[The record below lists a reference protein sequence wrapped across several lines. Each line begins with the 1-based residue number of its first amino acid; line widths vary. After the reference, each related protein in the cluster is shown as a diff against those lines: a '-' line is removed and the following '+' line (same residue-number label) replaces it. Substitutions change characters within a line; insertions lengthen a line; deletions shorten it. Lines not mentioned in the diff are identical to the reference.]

1 MGRAPTGKVT
11 IKEVAALCGVSTQT
25 VSRVLNR
32 RPDVSD
38 ETRSMVEATMTRI
51 GYRPSALARS
61 LVQQRSQ
68 TLGFVTT
75 SLGFHGILEALNGV
89 VDAAERADYGLLVK
103 GVHEPAQSEL
113 HEVIDF
119 FIEHRV
125 EGIVV
130 LVPGLDVPRFLAER
144 PLAAQTPP
152 TVFVKSYPDPR
163 YFNVAVDNVGGGRV
177 ATEHLL
183 GLGRRHIA
191 HLSGPTWW
199 SEAVQRTDGWRAAL
213 TAAGQPPPPAALVH
227 GDWGSASGA
236 DRMEALLDQYPAM
249 DAIFVGNDQMAL
261 GAMAV
266 CHRRGI
272 RIPDD
277 IAIIGFDG
285 IAESAEYFPPLSTM
299 VQPLRRMG
307 EIAINEL
314 LAQGSDATR
323 SSSGSVVLDVEL
335 LARESTLGTGAEA
348 ASAATAAG

>member
-11 IKEVAALCGVSTQT
+11 IKDVAAMCGVSTQT
-25 VSRVLNR
+25 VSRVLNQ
-32 RPDVSD
+32 RPDVSP
-38 ETRSMVEATMTRI
+38 ETRALVESTMSRI

-75 SLGFHGILEALNGV
+75 SLGFHGILETLNGV
-89 VDAAERADYGLLVK
+89 VDAAERADYALLVK
-103 GVHEPAQSEL
+103 GVHEPAQDEL
-113 HEVIDF
+113 HDVIDF

-130 LVPGLDVPRFLAER
+130 LVPGLDVPRFLAEQA
-144 PLAAQTPP
+144 LSTQTPP

-163 YFNVAVDNVGGGRV
+163 YFNIAVDNVGGGRI

-183 GLGRRHIA
+183 GLGRRRIA

-199 SEAVQRTDGWRAAL
+199 SEARQRIDGWRAAL
-213 TAAGQPPPPAALVH
+213 TDVGQPPPPAALVH
-227 GDWGSASGA
+227 GDWTSGSGA
-236 DRMEALLDQYPAM
+236 AQMEVLLDQYPAM

-261 GAMAV
+261 GAMSV

-277 IAIIGFDG
+277 IAVIGFDG
-285 IAESAEYFPPLSTM
+285 IDESAEYIPPLSTL

-307 EIAINEL
+307 ELAIAEL
-314 LAQGSDATR
+314 LAQGRDAGR
-323 SSSGSVVLDVEL
+323 DSAGSVTLDVEL
-335 LARESTLGTGAEA
+335 LARESTLGPGAA
-348 ASAATAAG
+348 

>member
-1 MGRAPTGKVT
+1 VGRAPTGKVT
-11 IKEVAALCGVSTQT
+11 IKEVAAMCGVSTQT

-32 RPDVSD
+32 RPDVSP
-38 ETRSMVEATMTRI
+38 ETRALVETTVARI

-75 SLGFHGILEALNGV
+75 SLGYHGILETLNGV
-89 VDAAERADYGLLVK
+89 VDACDRADYALLVK
-103 GVHEPAQSEL
+103 GLHEPAQDEL
-113 HEVIDF
+113 HDVIDF

-130 LVPGLDVPRFLAER
+130 LVPGLDVPRFLVER
-144 PLAAQTPP
+144 PLSTQTPP

-163 YFNVAVDNVGGGRV
+163 YFNIAVDNVGGART

-183 GLGRRHIA
+183 GLGRRSVA

-199 SEAVQRTDGWRAAL
+199 SEARQRIEGWRAAL
-213 TAAGQPPPPAALVH
+213 VGAGMPPPPEALVH
-227 GDWGSASGA
+227 GDWTSQSGA
-236 DRMEALLDQYPAM
+236 VQMEVLLDQYPAM

-272 RIPDD
+272 SIPDD
-277 IAIIGFDG
+277 IAIVGFDG
-285 IAESAEYFPPLSTM
+285 IEESAEYTPSLSTM
-299 VQPLRRMG
+299 VQPLRQMG
-307 EIAINEL
+307 EIAISEL
-314 LAQGSDATR
+314 LAQAADATR

-335 LARESTLGTGAEA
+335 LARESTLGVT
-348 ASAATAAG
+348 ATAATG